1 MFLLTVGCIMS
12 EIRTMRRPIRIYA
25 SANQN
30 FVPNQVLVE
39 SLKAYRDNRLFAYCD
54 LNGYKGDREGDP
66 DSFDSYFGVP
76 FGLASP
82 DAVYDVAANC
92 CSVDARYCEPQA
104 TYGIITTARTLLVE
118 AEAATLGWISADAN
132 ALYEAGIRASFA
144 FSGADGVDIYLQTP
158 KVKLSSD
165 KAEALKQIVM
175 QRFLAG
181 FLTDGIEA
189 WSDWRRYN
197 IPELPIEP
205 GQADV
210 GITVYPYRM
219 QYAVFRC
226 RQAIQRSEC
235 RGGYPDLSE
244 RR

>member
-1 MFLLTVGCIMS
+1 MYYVGN
-12 EIRTMRRPIRIYA
+12 PDYA

-30 FVPNQVLVE
+30 FVPNQVLVDA
-39 SLKAYRDNRLFAYCD
+39 LKEYRDNRLFAYCD

-76 FGLASP
+76 FGWASP
-82 DAVYDVAANC
+82 DAVYDIAAFC

-104 TYGIITTARTLLVE
+104 TYGIITTARALLVE
-118 AEAATLGWISADAN
+118 
-132 ALYEAGIRASFA
+132 
-144 FSGADGVDIYLQTP
+144 
-158 KVKLSSD
+158 
-165 KAEALKQIVM
+165 AEALKQIVM

-219 QYAVFRC
+219 QYSDADKQYNVANAEA
-226 RQAIQRSEC
+226 AIRTYLNGDDSRWQRVWW
-235 RGGYPDLSE
+235 DVADND
-244 RR
+244 

>member
-1 MFLLTVGCIMS
+1 MYYVGN
-12 EIRTMRRPIRIYA
+12 PDYA

-104 TYGIITTARTLLVE
+104 TYGIITTARILLVE

-189 WSDWRRYN
+189 WSDWRQYN

-219 QYAVFRC
+219 QYSDADKQYNVANAEA
-226 RQAIQRSEC
+226 AIRTYLNGDDSRWQRVWW
-235 RGGYPDLSE
+235 DVADND
-244 RR
+244 